1 MDNETGWIKFHR
13 KILDNPIVCKDSD
26 TLSIW
31 VYLLL
36 NATHVQM
43 PILFKGKRTILKEGQ
58 LVTGILSISKKLNID
73 KNKVQRTL
81 KLFENDKQI
90 EQQTSNQNRLVTI
103 LNWNAYQN
111 SEKQNDKPVI
121 NEWET
126 DDKRVITN
134 KNVKNIKNDK
144 NVRITTVSDSCGDD
158 LQEVIEFYNNNIGS
172 ITPYIVEVL
181 SDYLKDLNKEL
192 IILAMKKSVEAN
204 KRFIQYIKGILN
216 NWIKKGITTVVEA
229 EEENN
234 KYKNK
239 TAVEEW
245 LNE

>member
-1 MDNETGWIKFHR
+1 MEGWIKMHR

-36 NATHVQM
+36 NATHVQI
-43 PILFKGKRTILKEGQ
+43 PILFKGKRIMLQEGQ
-58 LVTGILSISKKLNID
+58 LLTGILSISKKLNID

-134 KNVKNIKNDK
+134 KNIKNIKNDK
-144 NVRITTVSDSCGDD
+144 NVRITAVSDSRGDD
-158 LQEVIEFYNNNIGS
+158 LQEIIEFYNNNIGS
-172 ITPYIVEVL
+172 TTPYIVEVL
-181 SDYLKDLNKEL
+181 NDYLKDLNKEL
-192 IILAMKKSVEAN
+192 VILAMKKSVEAN

-216 NWIKKGITTVVEA
+216 NWIKKGITTLVEA
-229 EEENN
+229 EQENN
-234 KYKNK
+234 KYKNN

>member
-1 MDNETGWIKFHR
+1 MEGWIKIHR

-36 NATHVQM
+36 NATHVQI
-43 PILFKGKRTILKEGQ
+43 PILFKGKRIMLQEGQ
-58 LVTGILSISKKLNID
+58 LLTGILSISKKLNID

-103 LNWNAYQN
+103 LNWNTYQN

-134 KNVKNIKNDK
+134 KNIKNIKNDK
-144 NVRITTVSDSCGDD
+144 NVRITAVSDSRGDD
-158 LQEVIEFYNNNIGS
+158 LQEIIEFYNNNIGS
-172 ITPYIVEVL
+172 TTPYIVEVL

-192 IILAMKKSVEAN
+192 VILAMKKSVEAN

-216 NWIKKGITTVVEA
+216 NWIKKGITTLVEA
-229 EEENN
+229 EQENN
-234 KYKNK
+234 KYKNN

>member
-1 MDNETGWIKFHR
+1 MEGWIKMHR

-36 NATHVQM
+36 NATHVQI
-43 PILFKGKRTILKEGQ
+43 PILFKGKRIMLQEGQ
-58 LVTGILSISKKLNID
+58 LLTGILSISKKLNID

-103 LNWNAYQN
+103 LNWNTYQN

-134 KNVKNIKNDK
+134 KNIKNIK
-144 NVRITTVSDSCGDD
+144 NVRITAVSDSRGDD
-158 LQEVIEFYNNNIGS
+158 LQEIIEFYNNNIGS
-172 ITPYIVEVL
+172 TTPYIVEVL

-192 IILAMKKSVEAN
+192 VILAMKKSVEAN

-216 NWIKKGITTVVEA
+216 NWIKKGITTLVEA
-229 EEENN
+229 EQENN
-234 KYKNK
+234 KHKNN
-239 TAVEEW
+239 TAEEEF